1 MEFNFD
7 NDRPIYIQL
16 INFLKL
22 YIVSGKIQL
31 GERLP
36 SVRELAYMA
45 SVNPNTIQKALFELE
60 NDKLIYTERTN
71 GKYVTKD
78 KKIIENFKN
87 ELSENLTL
95 KYIEDMVNLGIS
107 KEEIISYIKKEV
119 K

>member
-1 MEFNFD
+1 MEFNFN

-16 INFLKL
+16 INLLKL
-22 YIVSGKIQL
+22 YIISGKIQL
-31 GERLP
+31 GEKLP

-45 SVNPNTIQKALFELE
+45 SVNPNTIQKALLELE

-78 KKIIENFKN
+78 KKIVENFKN
-87 ELSENLTL
+87 EISKNLTI
-95 KYIEDMVNLGIS
+95 KYIEDMTNLGIV
-107 KEEIISYIKKEV
+107 KEDILNYIKREV

>member
-7 NDRPIYIQL
+7 NDSPIYIQL
-16 INFLKL
+16 TNFLKL

-31 GERLP
+31 GEKLP

-45 SVNPNTIQKALFELE
+45 SVNPNTIQKALLELE

-78 KKIIENFKN
+78 KKIVENFKN
-87 ELSENLTL
+87 EISKNLTI
-95 KYIEDMVNLGIS
+95 KYIEDMSNLGIA
-107 KEEIISYIKKEV
+107 KEDIPNNIKKEV

>member
-16 INFLKL
+16 INLLKL
-22 YIVSGKIQL
+22 YIISGKIQL
-31 GERLP
+31 GEKLP

-45 SVNPNTIQKALFELE
+45 SVNPNTIQKALLELE

-78 KKIIENFKN
+78 KKVVEDFKN
-87 ELSENLTL
+87 EISKNLTI
-95 KYIEDMVNLGIS
+95 KYIEDMSNLGLS
-107 KEEIISYIKKEV
+107 KEDIPNYIKREV

>member
-16 INFLKL
+16 TNFLKL

-31 GERLP
+31 GEKLP

-71 GKYVTKD
+71 GKYVIKD
-78 KKIIENFKN
+78 KKVIENFKN
-87 ELSENLTL
+87 ELSEKLTL

-107 KEEIISYIKKEV
+107 KEDIISYIKKEV